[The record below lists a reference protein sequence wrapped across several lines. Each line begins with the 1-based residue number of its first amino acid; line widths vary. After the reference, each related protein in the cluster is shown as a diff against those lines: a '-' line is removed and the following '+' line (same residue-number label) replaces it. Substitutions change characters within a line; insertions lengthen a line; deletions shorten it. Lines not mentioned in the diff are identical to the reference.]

1 MKDRQFKGGAKTG
14 FGGDLQCRRVPAGSR
29 SDHGAHMTDARERRR
44 RNAPAAFARRTF
56 VLGTSAFASALSIA
70 AVLGLPFGT
79 RSAFAF
85 SPPAGGGFDAFIA
98 LTKEL
103 CGRSQLDPALGKRIY
118 EALVKTDSAFT
129 QNVAAINTWLKSHG
143 GVPRDTVT
151 AALRAAEPPLAKTV
165 GQIMRAWYLGLVGE
179 SPTVKVL
186 AYERALMFDPVK
198 DVLTVPSY
206 CRDVPFYWTRKP

>member
-1 MKDRQFKGGAKTG
+1 
-14 FGGDLQCRRVPAGSR
+14 
-29 SDHGAHMTDARERRR
+29 
-44 RNAPAAFARRTF
+44 
-56 VLGTSAFASALSIA
+56 
-70 AVLGLPFGT
+70 
-79 RSAFAF
+79 
-85 SPPAGGGFDAFIA
+85 
-98 LTKEL
+98 
-103 CGRSQLDPALGKRIY
+103 
-118 EALVKTDSAFT
+118 
-129 QNVAAINTWLKSHG
+129 
-143 GVPRDTVT
+143 VT